1 VPLCARAAIA
11 DNTQAL
17 FDGGLKRLREC
28 RSKLAERQTIA
39 ELTERERAAGAE
51 DPQAREL
58 STRILSAKRDELREL
73 QAN

>member
-1 VPLCARAAIA
+1 
-11 DNTQAL
+11 
-17 FDGGLKRLREC
+17 LKRLREC